1 MDDTDSMT
9 VDVATLPPGE
19 VTVLATL
26 GHTIKATPYG
36 WRDPATVPSRQWIYG
51 RWFLRGTLA
60 CIVAPGGAGKSTML
74 AGIAL
79 SLAAGKPLLGK
90 AVHQGPTRV
99 WLWNLEDDMDELSR
113 SIQAA
118 ALHHGVDPSDLDGRL
133 FVDSG
138 MEGAT
143 LCTAK
148 EDGNAIALNE
158 EVYEALTAEILRRNI
173 DVLLIDP
180 FVSSHEV
187 EENANTK
194 IDKIAKAWGRV
205 AKAAGCCV
213 VLVHH
218 TSKAGS
224 GEVTAMSSRGAV
236 ALINAARS
244 TLVIN
249 RMDAEMARELGI
261 PDDQRRRCISVAD
274 DKHNRAPA
282 EKADWYRLESIDL
295 GNGADDHPG
304 DNIAVVV
311 PWTLPDAFDGIK
323 ESDLYAVQWLVS
335 RGSYRANAQAHEW
348 VGHAVAKALG
358 LEVERDK
365 ARINRLIKTWI
376 ANGVLLV
383 ELRKEP
389 KTSKSRQYIAVGEWA
404 TPSRL
409 PLHLEQGGGD
419 GWQGGDA

>member
-1 MDDTDSMT
+1 MGDTDTMT

-19 VTVLATL
+19 VMVLATL
-26 GHTIKATPYG
+26 GHTIKATPYV
-36 WRDPATVPSRQWIYG
+36 WREPKTLPSRQWIYG
-51 RWFLRGTLA
+51 HWFLRGTLA

-79 SLAAGKPLLGK
+79 SLAGGKPLLGK
-90 AVHQGPTRV
+90 AVHQGPVRV

-118 ALHHGVDPSDLDGRL
+118 ALHHDIDPSDLDGRL

-148 EDGNAIALNE
+148 ESGNAIELNE
-158 EVYEALTAEILRRNI
+158 EVFEALTAEIQRRKI

-205 AKAAGCCV
+205 AKAAGCCI

-218 TSKAGS
+218 TSKAGA

-249 RMDAEMARELGI
+249 RMTEAKARELGI
-261 PDDQRRRCISVAD
+261 PDSERRRYISLSD

-282 EKADWYRLESIDL
+282 EKADWYRLESVDL
-295 GNGADDHPG
+295 GNGAENQPG
-304 DNIAVVV
+304 DNIAVAVS
-311 PWTLPDAFDGIK
+311 WTLPDPFDGIR
-323 ESDLYAVQWLVS
+323 ESDLYAVQMLVGQ
-335 RGSYRANAQAHEW
+335 GSYRADQQAHDW
-348 VGHAVAKALG
+348 VGHAVAQVLG
-358 LEVERDK
+358 LSVENAK
-365 ARINRLIKTWI
+365 ARINRLVNTWI
-376 ANGVLLV
+376 ANGVLVV
-383 ELRKEP
+383 EMRKDP
-389 KTSKSRQYIAVGEWA
+389 KRSEMKKFVAVGEWA
-404 TPSRL
+404 TPSPL
-409 PLHLEQGGGD
+409 PPHLVEVGGET
-419 GWQGGDA
+419 WEGGEA

>member
-1 MDDTDSMT
+1 MDNADTMT

-19 VTVLATL
+19 VTVLAAL
-26 GHTIKATPYG
+26 GHTIKATPYV
-36 WRDPATVPSRQWIYG
+36 WREPETLPSRQWIYG
-51 RWFLRGTLA
+51 HWFLRGTLA

-79 SLAAGKPLLGK
+79 SLAAGKPLLAK
-90 AVHQGPTRV
+90 AVHQGPMRV

-118 ALHHGVDPSDLDGRL
+118 ALHHDIDPSDLDGRL

-148 EDGNAIALNE
+148 ESGNAIALNE
-158 EVYEALTAEILRRNI
+158 EVFEALTAEIRRRKI

-205 AKAAGCCV
+205 AKAAGCCI

-218 TSKAGS
+218 TSKAGA

-249 RMDAEMARELGI
+249 RMTDAKARELGI
-261 PDDQRRRCISVAD
+261 PDSERRRYISLSD

-295 GNGADDHPG
+295 GNGAENQPG

-311 PWTLPDAFDGIK
+311 PWTLPDAFDGIR
-323 ESDLYAVQWLVS
+323 ESDLYAVQVLVS
-335 RGSYRANAQAHEW
+335 QGNYRANQQAHDW
-348 VGHAVAKALG
+348 VGHAVAQVLG
-358 LEVERDK
+358 LSVERDK
-365 ARINRLIKTWI
+365 ARINRLVNTWI
-376 ANGVLLV
+376 ANGVLVV
-383 ELRKEP
+383 EERKDP
-389 KTSKSRQYIAVGEWA
+389 KRSEMKKFVVVGEWA
-404 TPSRL
+404 TPS
-409 PLHLEQGGGD
+409 PLAPHLVQVGGD
-419 GWQGGDA
+419 KWGDGEA

>member
-1 MDDTDSMT
+1 MGDTDTMT

-26 GHTIKATPYG
+26 GHTIKATPYI
-36 WRDPATVPSRQWIYG
+36 WREPETLPSRQWIYG
-51 RWFLRGTLA
+51 HWFLRGTLA

-90 AVHQGPTRV
+90 AVHQGPMRV

-118 ALHHGVDPSDLDGRL
+118 ALHHDIDPSDLDGRL

-148 EDGNAIALNE
+148 ESGNVIALNE
-158 EVYEALTAEILRRNI
+158 EVFEALTAEIQRRKI

-205 AKAAGCCV
+205 AKAAGCCI

-218 TSKAGS
+218 TSKAGA

-249 RMDAEMARELGI
+249 RMDAETARELGI

-282 EKADWYRLESIDL
+282 EKADWYRLESVAL

-311 PWTLPDAFDGIK
+311 PWALPDPFDGIK
-323 ESDLYAVQWLVS
+323 ESDLYAVQWLVN
-335 RGSYRANAQAHEW
+335 RGSYRADAQAHEW

-365 ARINRLIKTWI
+365 ARIKRLIKTWI
-376 ANGVLLV
+376 ANKVLLV

-389 KTSKSRQYIAVGEWA
+389 KTSKLRQYIAVGEWA
-404 TPSRL
+404 APSRL
-409 PLHLEQGGGD
+409 PHHLDQGGED
-419 GWQGGDA
+419 GWEGGDA